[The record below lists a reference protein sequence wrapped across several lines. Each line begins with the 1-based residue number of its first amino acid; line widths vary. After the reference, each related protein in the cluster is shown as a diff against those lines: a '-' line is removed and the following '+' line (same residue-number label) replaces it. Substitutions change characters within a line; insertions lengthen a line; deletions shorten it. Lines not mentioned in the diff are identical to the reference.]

1 MCSAICPAPVYVK
14 ALLPDRLRQTAPC
27 KPASHKAGL
36 NPASSNRPVQ
46 TSKPQG
52 RPGQP
57 APATGI
63 LAAKTARP
71 QRERGVR
78 RENQQA
84 LAMAGPTRPDLVR
97 PPVALSPLYGRCR
110 FCRYTSHHARRSIS
124 IYKTC
129 ACTMLCPQEN
139 VSRGWKMK
147 SRKHR
152 RDQEVQSDLVQRQ
165 RKSESHNTIWP
176 LQCACLSLLRERPW
190 IGKVKTRKTF
200 CRTKPP
206 QPPLRIEVA
215 S

>member
-1 MCSAICPAPVYVK
+1 MCSTIFPAPVYVK
-14 ALLPDRLRQTAPC
+14 ALLPNRLRQTVPC

-46 TSKPQG
+46 SAYWLLRRRG
-52 RPGQP
+52 H
-57 APATGI
+57 
-63 LAAKTARP
+63 
-71 QRERGVR
+71 RERGVR

-84 LAMAGPTRPDLVR
+84 LAMAGPARPDLVR
-97 PPVALSPLYGRCR
+97 PPVALLPLYGRCR
-110 FCRYTSHHARRSIS
+110 FCRYTSHHARRSTS
-124 IYKTC
+124 RNQTC
-129 ACTMLCPQEN
+129 ACTMPCPQEN

-165 RKSESHNTIWP
+165 RKSESHSTTWP

-190 IGKVKTRKTF
+190 IGKVKTRKTL
-200 CRTKPP
+200 CKTKPP